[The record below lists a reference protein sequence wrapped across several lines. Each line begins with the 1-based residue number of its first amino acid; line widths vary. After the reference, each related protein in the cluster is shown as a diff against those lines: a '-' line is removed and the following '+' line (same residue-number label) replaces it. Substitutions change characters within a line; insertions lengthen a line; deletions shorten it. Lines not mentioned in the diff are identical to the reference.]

1 MRFTKTEKQV
11 FMLKKRVITMKT
23 TREEV
28 KEFLN
33 LFRQLSEV
41 QKIGAGMIVEGAAM
55 IEAQKKN
62 GVIRRSRS

>member
-1 MRFTKTEKQV
+1 
-11 FMLKKRVITMKT
+11 MKT

-41 QKIGAGMIVEGAAM
+41 QKIGAGMIAEGAAM

>member
-1 MRFTKTEKQV
+1 MQFTKTEKQM

-41 QKIGAGMIVEGAAM
+41 QKIGAGMIAEGAAM
-55 IEAQKKN
+55 MEEQKKN